1 MRFFYVILKS
11 MLKKTIIA
19 TALVASFVTF
29 STTKTANADQ
39 IEVDTTQL
47 NVLSELTEVNQ
58 SLDLLT
64 KTMNTTVTTL
74 ANEKTAQAKAEEA
87 KAQAVKNVSEAE
99 QITQYAKKFLDVPYV
114 WGGSS
119 PSGFDCSGLTSYV
132 YRHVLNK
139 EIGRTST
146 NQIAN
151 GKHVATSQGKVGD
164 VLVFL
169 GGSHVGIYLGNGQF
183 IHAPQAGEVVAISSF
198 DELTPDYALEF

>member
-87 KAQAVKNVSEAE
+87 KAQAVKKVSEAE

>member
-29 STTKTANADQ
+29 STTKTAKADQ

-47 NVLSELTEVNQ
+47 SVLSELTEVNQ

-74 ANEKTAQAKAEEA
+74 ANEKVAQAKAEEA
-87 KAQAVKNVSEAE
+87 KAQAVKKVSEAE
-99 QITQYAKKFLDVPYV
+99 QITQYAKKFLGVPYV

-151 GKHVATSQGKVGD
+151 GKHVATSQAKVGD

-198 DELTPDYALEF
+198 DEFTPDYALEF

>member
-64 KTMNTTVTTL
+64 KTMSTTVTTL

-87 KAQAVKNVSEAE
+87 KAQAVKKVSEAE

-183 IHAPQAGEVVAISSF
+183 IHAPQAGEVVTISSF

>member
-1 MRFFYVILKS
+1 

-29 STTKTANADQ
+29 STTKTAKADQ

-47 NVLSELTEVNQ
+47 SVLSELTEVNQ

-87 KAQAVKNVSEAE
+87 KAQAVKKVSEAE
-99 QITQYAKKFLDVPYV
+99 QITQYAKKFLGVPYV

-151 GKHVATSQGKVGD
+151 GKHVATSQAKVGD

>member
-1 MRFFYVILKS
+1 

-29 STTKTANADQ
+29 STTKTAKADQ

-74 ANEKTAQAKAEEA
+74 ANEKVAQAKAEEA
-87 KAQAVKNVSEAE
+87 KAKEEEAKAQAVKKVSEAE
-99 QITQYAKKFLDVPYV
+99 QITQYAKKFLGVPYV

-132 YRHVLNK
+132 YRQVLNK

-151 GKHVATSQGKVGD
+151 GKHVATSQAKVGD

-169 GGSHVGIYLGNGQF
+169 DGSHVGIYLGNGQF

>member
-1 MRFFYVILKS
+1 MRFFYVILKN

-87 KAQAVKNVSEAE
+87 KAQAVKKVSEAE

>member
-1 MRFFYVILKS
+1 

-29 STTKTANADQ
+29 STTKTAKADQ

-87 KAQAVKNVSEAE
+87 KAQAVKKVSEAE
-99 QITQYAKKFLDVPYV
+99 QITQYAKKFLGVPYV

-151 GKHVATSQGKVGD
+151 GKHVATSQAKVGD

-183 IHAPQAGEVVAISSF
+183 IHAPQAGEVVAFSSF

>member
-29 STTKTANADQ
+29 STTKTAKADQ
-39 IEVDTTQL
+39 IEVDTTHL
-47 NVLSELTEVNQ
+47 SVLSELTEVNQ

-87 KAQAVKNVSEAE
+87 KAQAVKKVSEAE
-99 QITQYAKKFLDVPYV
+99 QITQYAKKFLGVPYV

-151 GKHVATSQGKVGD
+151 GKHVATSQAKVGD